1 MRGIPLDKVLCS
13 SLLYGYLKM
22 GRFDETED
30 ILQRIF
36 DHQAVN
42 PIVVYTELIDGYC
55 KAGMME
61 NAESMMP
68 EMLNRGIPANVVAF
82 SSLIPRVMSLRER
95 ISGDDN
101 LDALI
106 GLQLSKIL
114 LTYSPF
120 VGG

>member
-1 MRGIPLDKVLCS
+1 
-13 SLLYGYLKM
+13 
-22 GRFDETED
+22 
-30 ILQRIF
+30 
-36 DHQAVN
+36 
-42 PIVVYTELIDGYC
+42 
-55 KAGMME
+55 MME

-68 EMLNRGIPANVVAF
+68 EMLNRGIPANVVPF

-106 GLQLSKIL
+106 GLQLSKIV

-120 VGG
+120 VSG